1 MRIKRIISALAIS
14 FGLLLTVIGIL
25 NSHIWSVHARP
36 LRDIGGSSVTPDH
49 TDYYSGTSNVYSLT
63 VHNESPDTEFLDE
76 VKIIFPEGWAVTDTK
91 KDQEDSNGE
100 PVNFGTSGIK
110 TNQITFSDNDG
121 DEGEIRI
128 NRSWE
133 VIVTVTAP
141 ITATGLQT
149 VTWSLSGDE
158 ATGTSGPHD
167 ITDTFTLSPPQIVP
181 LTDVTITG
189 AYTGDA
195 YAYHTFTSTVAPT
208 TATQPIDYIWRA
220 TDQVSETHK
229 DSGTSGTERFRW
241 NSEGLKTVTVTAS
254 NAGGTISDTHRI
266 TITLPDVA
274 PEQMQLNGP
283 TAGLTDTVYTYT
295 ASVTPL
301 TTTQPITYVWEG
313 SDGFSRTI
321 PNDLEQA
328 VTVTWG
334 TTGTKTITVTAI
346 NVAGAISETI
356 KTQITTSSAP
366 PTEVKVEGASVG
378 LVDTGYSFI
387 TTAGPVTTTQP
398 LSYIWQAT
406 NQEAVTHTG
415 YLSDTAFFTW
425 TQPGPQVITVTAS
438 NAADAVT
445 KTHRIIIAHPLSSVT
460 ITGPVEGLDR
470 TTYPFTATVSPS
482 STLQPITYAWQATE
496 RPPIT
501 NTSGLSDVAQFKWN
515 TPGTKTITVTATNAV
530 SLVSNTYTIALEASI
545 CLTVS
550 PPELHFSA
558 VESSTNP
565 LPQNINIIN
574 CGNGELIWRL
584 NSKLPFWLTITPTQ
598 GSNSSTITASVTIS
612 GLTMASYTDTIQF
625 YGGDGVDQSTEE
637 KISVRLRIGS
647 GTVYLPLVIKNWPP
661 TPGTPHLNA
670 IEEPGANPSY
680 LVDWDPAS
688 RADTYILE
696 QATQSNFS
704 DAEVI
709 YDGEDTSYSVESEGI
724 ARYYYRVKAHNEFGD
739 SGWSSTQSVTV
750 HWEEEVND
758 NAETQANGPLAS
770 SSTYYGVFP
779 ADDPKDYF
787 YFDLSSAHS
796 VEVRLSNIATGE
808 DYDVYLRDADLEEV
822 SRSDETGSVDEHIQ
836 TGTLSPGRYYI
847 HVYNY
852 SASGSTQPYHLY
864 VAYK

>member
-1 MRIKRIISALAIS
+1 
-14 FGLLLTVIGIL
+14 
-25 NSHIWSVHARP
+25 
-36 LRDIGGSSVTPDH
+36 
-49 TDYYSGTSNVYSLT
+49 
-63 VHNESPDTEFLDE
+63 
-76 VKIIFPEGWAVTDTK
+76 
-91 KDQEDSNGE
+91 
-100 PVNFGTSGIK
+100 
-110 TNQITFSDNDG
+110 
-121 DEGEIRI
+121 
-128 NRSWE
+128 
-133 VIVTVTAP
+133 
-141 ITATGLQT
+141 
-149 VTWSLSGDE
+149 VTWYLSGDGE
-158 ATGTSGPHD
+158 GAPPHD
-167 ITDTFTLSPPQIVP
+167 ISDTFTLSPPQIVP

-445 KTHRIIIAHPLSSVT
+445 KTHLITIAHPLSSVT

-496 RPPIT
+496 RPIT

-515 TPGTKTITVTATNAV
+515 TPGTKTITVTATNAASFV
-530 SLVSNTYTIALEASI
+530 FNTYTIALDASI
-545 CLTVS
+545 CLTVY
-550 PPELHFSA
+550 PTTLHFSA
-558 VESSTNP
+558 VESGTNP
-565 LPQNINIIN
+565 PPQKINVIN
-574 CGNGELIWRL
+574 CGSGELEWQA
-584 NSKLPFWLTITPTQ
+584 SKLESSSWLIITPTQ
-598 GSNSSTITASVTIS
+598 GVNSSKITASATIS
-612 GLTMASYTDTIQF
+612 GMTTATYTDTIRVTGRGEGQF
-625 YGGDGVDQSTEE
+625 TQEN
-637 KISVRLRIGS
+637 IPVRLRIGS

-661 TPGTPHLNA
+661 TPGTPTLNTITA
-670 IEEPGANPSY
+670 PGANPSY

-739 SGWSSTQSVTV
+739 SDWSNVESVDV
-750 HWEEEVND
+750 RWEKEPND
-758 NAETQANGPLAS
+758 RAPEDARGPLDS
-770 SSTYYGVFP
+770 SVTYYGRFP
-779 ADDPKDYF
+779 QGDDAKDYF
-787 YFDLSSAHS
+787 YFYLSTRHA
-796 VEVRLSNIATGE
+796 VEIRLTNIPTPFDE
-808 DYDVYLRDADLEEV
+808 HDYDLALYDADINRIAL
-822 SRSDETGSVDEHIQ
+822 SDQ
-836 TGTLSPGRYYI
+836 TGTDSEVIAVDALPAGNYYI
-847 HVYNY
+847 QVINFKGT
-852 SASGSTQPYHLY
+852 GSTQPYHLRVVY
-864 VAYK
+864 E

>member
-1 MRIKRIISALAIS
+1 M
-14 FGLLLTVIGIL
+14 
-25 NSHIWSVHARP
+25 
-36 LRDIGGSSVTPDH
+36 TPNH

-63 VHNESPDTEFLDE
+63 VYNASDAEFLDE
-76 VKIIFPEGWAVTDTK
+76 VNVLFPRGWIFTDIEK
-91 KDQEDSNGE
+91 NQEDSDDN
-100 PVNFGTSGIK
+100 PVNFDTSGIG
-110 TNQITFSDNDG
+110 TNQILFQDNDG
-121 DEGEIRI
+121 DWGEITSGH
-128 NRSWE
+128 SWQA
-133 VIVTVTAP
+133 VVTVTAP
-141 ITATGLQT
+141 ITATAEQT
-149 VTWSLSGDE
+149 VTWFLSGDGE
-158 ATGTSGPHD
+158 GTPPHD
-167 ITDTFTLSPPQIVP
+167 ISDTFTLSPPQIVP

-254 NAGGTISDTHRI
+254 NAGGTVSSTHAI
-266 TITLPDVA
+266 TITLPDVP
-274 PEQMQLNGP
+274 PEQMQLDGP

-321 PNDLEQA
+321 PNGLEQA

-356 KTQITTSSAP
+356 KTQITASSAP

-378 LVDTGYSFI
+378 LVDTSYSFI
-387 TTAGPVTTTQP
+387 ATAGPVTTTQP
-398 LSYIWQAT
+398 ISYIWQAT
-406 NQEAVTHTG
+406 SQEAVTHTG
-415 YLSDTAFFTW
+415 YLSNTAFFTW
-425 TQPGPQVITVTAS
+425 TQPGAQMITVTAS
-438 NAADAVT
+438 NAAGAVT
-445 KTHRIIIAHPLSSVT
+445 ETHAITVGDPLSEVT
-460 ITGPVEGLDR
+460 ITGPIEGFDQ
-470 TTYPFTATVSPS
+470 TPYPFTATTSPS

-515 TPGTKTITVTATNAV
+515 TPGTKTITVTATNAA
-530 SLVSNTYTIALEASI
+530 SFVSNTYTIALDASI

-550 PPELHFSA
+550 PTTIHFSA
-558 VESSTNP
+558 VESGTNP
-565 LPQNINIIN
+565 LPQNIDISN
-574 CGNGELIWRL
+574 CGSGEFEWLASKSESSSWLI
-584 NSKLPFWLTITPTQ
+584 ITPTT
-598 GSNSSTITASVTIS
+598 GMNSSTITASVTIS
-612 GLTMASYTDTIQF
+612 GLTTATYTDTIQVA
-625 YGGDGVDQSTEE
+625 GRGEGQLTQEN
-637 KISVRLRIGS
+637 IPVRLRIGS

-661 TPGTPHLNA
+661 TPGTPTLNTIPA
-670 IEEPGANPSY
+670 PGANPSY

-709 YDGEDTSYSVESEGI
+709 YDGEDTSYSVDSKGI

-750 HWEEEVND
+750 RWEEEVND

-822 SRSDETGSVDEHIQ
+822 SRSDKTGSVDEHIQ